1 MDTHLQE
8 KTGTAHGSTWL
19 IKSTRN
25 CFITDRLSSSAV
37 CGPAAATQQVHCVY
51 RNRHVPL
58 GKVAHCLAATLA
70 TLASDAAVA
79 QLAMQPGSNTVQALL
94 QLITTSDDEAFAGAG
109 HVRAA
114 AATAIAFLACHPI
127 GAKGDEC
134 MWGPYR
140 EALLEAGA
148 LRVLLEA
155 ALAPTAD
162 DNCRR
167 VLEKAAAVGVM
178 YLCTVAAAL
187 DSNCL
192 AMLAEVMGRTS
203 QLDTMEYLMAG
214 MWILLRTPA
223 NRALLSTAFDPKKF
237 AGTSHKFAFRS
248 KMKDAIGVHELTES
262 HASSAQPGLL
272 SPSRRTSRAT
282 KSPRGSSYGEDPRA
296 LPAIPDQLNALGL
309 TTIPEDGLA
318 SLGCM
323 AVAAA
328 QAIERGIFAAGVAQ
342 GEVGVGGGAQ
352 EGEEVPEFDADWG
365 LETLVHVGEHWI
377 DSLLQV
383 GPDGGDTP
391 LVKLFEFLVASMCL
405 FLISD
410 NDPLE
415 PHKHEVYEA
424 SQRPGTASKTWWTLA
439 LPQAPHTDAQL
450 SPIVERSLAVLI
462 KLLHLTDTIAYKC
475 MTLTAVTLWNCS
487 VRSEA
492 VEQRVV
498 ALGVCAPL
506 LAILDTPR
514 WPNCLRDCAGGLLQ
528 SLSERWDNVQAMGGL
543 RPFVHSMLT
552 LATSKQPLLELRGAR
567 GLGRVA
573 FKAPFYCP
581 NANKTLLE
589 TKAEI
594 AEAGGIP
601 ALIGLVQRCKGR
613 YEFLRQGAALA
624 GRTRRRTFEGA
635 DQPLEYEKDM
645 RNRPAVLES
654 LTCTLAAI
662 LNLSV
667 LKANQVGIAK
677 HGLQTVLSINYY
689 FTAVLSDGLLDK
701 EPEQKL
707 VWLCGGILSNIA
719 LHPNNRT
726 RFYRAELR
734 GTAAWEQELEHGTAL
749 GHPHLEASAALGT
762 AQSVHSLGPQKSFA
776 SGLMRCEVS
785 ASSKAWG
792 SANFVMAP
800 DGTPIL
806 PSATSI
812 RPKAKGIAQ
821 GSALAEV
828 DEQRLMNFTLARPTL
843 PDQDAMGQTS
853 PRGMPQMS
861 ARGMGQTMSAFK
873 PAATMTAA
881 SMAAAVPPASSM
893 PSPRPAADMN
903 GTMTST
909 MPRDSRAK
917 FLKWFNSLS
926 PRHGQVEE
934 QELPQ
939 PELSRS
945 GMLSEWLE
953 NERNSMRFLNHL
965 LCRPLRDLWT
975 EDPPELKKRAGAAR
989 WRPTISEYR
998 QAEGS
1003 VVSAVAQRLLT
1014 TDAPSETTQDLAASA
1029 QLVSTTGALSLAAA
1043 SKSENSVAS
1052 GLGSSLGASLERPGT
1067 SLRGGGRVAMTV
1079 LRPQQ
1084 QKPTTALPQLA
1095 MPQQA
1100 QEAQA
1105 GPGRGPRRSLLGV
1118 KTGETLKI
1126 VMAPQRMRT
1135 TIGFE
1140 QRPSQGALDGSLP
1153 RLTLF
1158 EHVSGAQV
1166 LANLFPYYR
1175 LPNGKKAYYYYDA
1188 GVVVD
1193 EVEVLPSDPPQR
1205 PTSVPQALQQNM
1217 PLASVLNSISKP
1229 PGSAPPFIPFKP
1241 VPRLV
1246 PLPSRHTL
1254 PVQQPNRFKLS
1265 NFGHLREDNLQ
1276 MVLLARRITQQ
1287 LVDIREEALEEKE
1300 VQAAWT
1306 VEQSAIWRPRLREA
1320 DSRGFWDTPGCRDRM
1335 FEADWARACNK
1346 EKFAT
1351 MMAREN
1357 KNSKAPVEDKVALK
1371 EIHDTVRQHYELIN
1385 SAFTFYPTGSS
1396 ADVFHMGLNNFTAM
1410 LEDCKIADAESQYV
1424 RRSDCDTL
1432 FIVANYQPDKKDPS
1446 VAVNDEHALMRFEF
1460 LEAIVRLAVAKY
1472 GKAQQ
1477 TESVATAVQML
1488 CEQNLMPGVRSVALT
1503 APNTFRTERLYTEE
1517 VDLLYKKHL
1526 VLLKAIY
1533 TAFRRAP
1540 NGGGLRLKVLRMD
1553 SWLGL
1558 LEAGHLLDAD
1568 LGLQQAQL
1576 CFLWSRMLVVDEIKD
1591 FGRHEALSFVDFL
1604 EALARVAE
1612 LKSLPSFSDL
1622 EDAGYDNILAWQF
1635 DREANTSVPPDQL
1648 PEILKPRPMDTM
1660 RPLYAGLDVM
1670 LNLLFR
1676 RLAYDP
1682 SQPNAPFSYDACL
1695 RVMKRQDKEMGS

>member
-1 MDTHLQE
+1 ME
-8 KTGTAHGSTWL
+8 C
-19 IKSTRN
+19 IEN
-25 CFITDRLSSSAV
+25 
-37 CGPAAATQQVHCVY
+37 
-51 RNRHVPL
+51 
-58 GKVAHCLAATLA
+58 
-70 TLASDAAVA
+70 
-79 QLAMQPGSNTVQALL
+79 LL
-94 QLITTSDDEAFAGAG
+94 DHKPS
-109 HVRAA
+109 
-114 AATAIAFLACHPI
+114 C
-127 GAKGDEC
+127 
-134 MWGPYR
+134 
-140 EALLEAGA
+140 
-148 LRVLLEA
+148 
-155 ALAPTAD
+155 
-162 DNCRR
+162 
-167 VLEKAAAVGVM
+167 
-178 YLCTVAAAL
+178 
-187 DSNCL
+187 
-192 AMLAEVMGRTS
+192 
-203 QLDTMEYLMAG
+203 
-214 MWILLRTPA
+214 
-223 NRALLSTAFDPKKF
+223 NRAS
-237 AGTSHKFAFRS
+237 
-248 KMKDAIGVHELTES
+248 
-262 HASSAQPGLL
+262 
-272 SPSRRTSRAT
+272 
-282 KSPRGSSYGEDPRA
+282 
-296 LPAIPDQLNALGL
+296 
-309 TTIPEDGLA
+309 
-318 SLGCM
+318 
-323 AVAAA
+323 
-328 QAIERGIFAAGVAQ
+328 
-342 GEVGVGGGAQ
+342 
-352 EGEEVPEFDADWG
+352 
-365 LETLVHVGEHWI
+365 
-377 DSLLQV
+377 
-383 GPDGGDTP
+383 
-391 LVKLFEFLVASMCL
+391 
-405 FLISD
+405 
-410 NDPLE
+410 
-415 PHKHEVYEA
+415 
-424 SQRPGTASKTWWTLA
+424 
-439 LPQAPHTDAQL
+439 
-450 SPIVERSLAVLI
+450 
-462 KLLHLTDTIAYKC
+462 
-475 MTLTAVTLWNCS
+475 
-487 VRSEA
+487 
-492 VEQRVV
+492 
-498 ALGVCAPL
+498 
-506 LAILDTPR
+506 
-514 WPNCLRDCAGGLLQ
+514 
-528 SLSERWDNVQAMGGL
+528 
-543 RPFVHSMLT
+543 
-552 LATSKQPLLELRGAR
+552 
-567 GLGRVA
+567 
-573 FKAPFYCP
+573 
-581 NANKTLLE
+581 
-589 TKAEI
+589 
-594 AEAGGIP
+594 
-601 ALIGLVQRCKGR
+601 
-613 YEFLRQGAALA
+613 
-624 GRTRRRTFEGA
+624 
-635 DQPLEYEKDM
+635 
-645 RNRPAVLES
+645 
-654 LTCTLAAI
+654 
-662 LNLSV
+662 
-667 LKANQVGIAK
+667 
-677 HGLQTVLSINYY
+677 
-689 FTAVLSDGLLDK
+689 
-701 EPEQKL
+701 
-707 VWLCGGILSNIA
+707 
-719 LHPNNRT
+719 
-726 RFYRAELR
+726 
-734 GTAAWEQELEHGTAL
+734 
-749 GHPHLEASAALGT
+749 ASAGC
-762 AQSVHSLGPQKSFA
+762 V
-776 SGLMRCEVS
+776 
-785 ASSKAWG
+785 
-792 SANFVMAP
+792 
-800 DGTPIL
+800 
-806 PSATSI
+806 
-812 RPKAKGIAQ
+812 
-821 GSALAEV
+821 
-828 DEQRLMNFTLARPTL
+828 
-843 PDQDAMGQTS
+843 
-853 PRGMPQMS
+853 
-861 ARGMGQTMSAFK
+861 
-873 PAATMTAA
+873 
-881 SMAAAVPPASSM
+881 
-893 PSPRPAADMN
+893 
-903 GTMTST
+903 
-909 MPRDSRAK
+909 
-917 FLKWFNSLS
+917 
-926 PRHGQVEE
+926 
-934 QELPQ
+934 
-939 PELSRS
+939 SRS

-1029 QLVSTTGALSLAAA
+1029 QLVSSTGALSLAAA
-1043 SKSENSVAS
+1043 GNSENSAAS
-1052 GLGSSLGASLERPGT
+1052 GLGSSLGASLARPGT

-1084 QKPTTALPQLA
+1084 QKAATALPQLA
-1095 MPQQA
+1095 TPQQA

-1105 GPGRGPRRSLLGV
+1105 GPKHGPRRSLLGV

-1126 VMAPQRMRT
+1126 VMAPQRTRT

-1158 EHVSGAQV
+1158 EHVPGARV
-1166 LANLFPYYR
+1166 LADLFPYYR

-1254 PVQQPNRFKLS
+1254 PVVQPNRFKLS

-1300 VQAAWT
+1300 VRAAWT
-1306 VEQSAIWRPRLREA
+1306 VEQSTIWRPRLREA

-1335 FEADWARACNK
+1335 FQADWARACNK

-1357 KNSKAPVEDKVALK
+1357 KNSKAPLDDKVALK

-1385 SAFTFYPTGSS
+1385 SAFTFYPTGTS
-1396 ADVFHMGLNNFTAM
+1396 ADVFHMGLNNFTGM
-1410 LEDCKIADAESQYV
+1410 LEDCKISDADSQYV

-1488 CEQNLMPGVRSVALT
+1488 CEQNLMPGVRAVALT

-1612 LKSLPSFSDL
+1612 LKSLPSYSDL

-1635 DREANTSVPPDQL
+1635 DREANSSVPPDQL

-1682 SQPNAPFSYDACL
+1682 SQPNAPFTYDACL